1 MISAWWILFISLL
14 YVAALLALLE
24 YRENRW
30 RLERKDLYD
39 RIMACGLTDYRNKA
53 IEKPPPRG
61 GNMVRA
67 GLQKA
72 HNQQMKQLRG
82 DD

>member
-1 MISAWWILFISLL
+1 MISAWWLLFITLL
-14 YVAALLALLE
+14 FIALSECRE
-24 YRENRW
+24 YQW
-30 RLERKDLYD
+30 RQERKDLYN
-39 RIMACGLTDYRNKA
+39 RIMAGGLSDYRNEV

-61 GNMVRA
+61 GNMVKA
-67 GLQKA
+67 GLRKA

>member
-1 MISAWWILFISLL
+1 MISAWWLLFITLL
-14 YVAALLALLE
+14 FIALSE
-24 YRENRW
+24 YREYQW
-30 RLERKDLYD
+30 RQERKDLYN
-39 RIMACGLTDYRNKA
+39 RIMAGGLSDYRNEV

-61 GNMVRA
+61 GNMVTA
-67 GLQKA
+67 GLRKA